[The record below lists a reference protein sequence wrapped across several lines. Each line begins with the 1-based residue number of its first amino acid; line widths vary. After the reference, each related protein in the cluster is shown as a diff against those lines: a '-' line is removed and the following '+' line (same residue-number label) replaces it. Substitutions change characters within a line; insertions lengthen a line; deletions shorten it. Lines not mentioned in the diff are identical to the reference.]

1 MTRTLKHAGAA
12 TLAIAAI
19 GAGLLP
25 SLATGN
31 SVTGFSQPYAGTP
44 KYEKFAPGQVTAPD
58 QIQAP
63 LGQAAADRLARQ
75 IGLDKSKVFTSRQYA
90 LFISGK
96 GKGGQAAPA
105 KLVDQSVR
113 ILTNTVGRPL
123 YSNVDGVLTPTVL
136 ASYGLMVNEAG
147 LLESPANSTAPTRQV
162 NSVLVPGGYM
172 GTWARANGAGKS
184 IAALYR
190 SAYTSEAVFG
200 AKSQGISGVAQL
212 VPNTK
217 GGVATTVGMSMAPSI
232 YIVNFALIYTLNPK
246 IAAKMPKRW
255 LPIPPEIASAI
266 AASPTGQVP
275 YSQYAAQLIQAPTP
289 VSGT

>member
-1 MTRTLKHAGAA
+1 MIRRPRNAVAVALAA
-12 TLAIAAI
+12 AAV
-19 GAGLLP
+19 GVGLVP
-25 SLATGN
+25 ALATGN
-31 SVTGFSQPYAGTP
+31 AVTGFSQPYAGTP
-44 KYEKFAPGQVTAPD
+44 KYERFAPTQVTVPA
-58 QIQAP
+58 QVNAP
-63 LGQAAADRLARQ
+63 LGQTAADRLARQ
-75 IGLDKSKVFTSRQYA
+75 IGLQKSKVFTSRQYA
-90 LFISGK
+90 LFIAGK

-113 ILTNTVGRPL
+113 ILTNTTGRPL
-123 YSNVDGVLTPTVL
+123 YSNVDGTITPTVL

-162 NSVLVPGGYM
+162 NSVLKPGGYM
-172 GTWARANGAGKS
+172 GTWARANGAGDS
-184 IAALYR
+184 IEALYR

-217 GGVATTVGMSMAPSI
+217 GGVATTVGMSMASSI

-246 IAAKMPKRW
+246 VAAKMPARW
-255 LPIPPEIASAI
+255 LPIPPEVATAI

-275 YSQYAAQLIQAPTP
+275 YSQYAALLR
-289 VSGT
+289 

>member
-1 MTRTLKHAGAA
+1 MARRSRNLAAVAVAAA
-12 TLAIAAI
+12 TVAVAFVPA
-19 GAGLLP
+19 
-25 SLATGN
+25 LATGN
-31 SVTGFSQPYAGTP
+31 AVTGFAQPYAGTP
-44 KYEKFAPGQVTAPD
+44 KYEGFAPTQATVPAQVN
-58 QIQAP
+58 AP

-136 ASYGLMVNEAG
+136 ASYGLMVNESG
-147 LLESPANSTAPTRQV
+147 LLESPANSSAPTRQV